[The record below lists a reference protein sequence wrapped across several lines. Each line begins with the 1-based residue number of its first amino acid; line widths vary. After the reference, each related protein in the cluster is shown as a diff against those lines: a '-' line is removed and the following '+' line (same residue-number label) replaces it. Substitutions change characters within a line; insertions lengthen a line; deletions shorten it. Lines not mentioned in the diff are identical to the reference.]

1 MIEPRRAGARPSPA
15 SRRPGGDGVTMDEAA
30 GFGPQPWL
38 PLSVRRAQAAEERA
52 EAQQARADKRAL
64 EARVEARRAA
74 DLAMI
79 ASEADGRGERLD
91 PVELA
96 VGRIAGHSLAD
107 ALESAKARWERD
119 DARAEIE
126 ARKRGERLQFTGLL
140 EDPATRS
147 TPAMTA
153 TRRAID
159 RASERFMASVA
170 ASQEARRRRG
180 ELEDVVP
187 AVRPPHWASGRRR
200 SR

>member
-1 MIEPRRAGARPSPA
+1 MHE
-15 SRRPGGDGVTMDEAA
+15 
-30 GFGPQPWL
+30 WL
-38 PLSVRRAQAAEERA
+38 PLSVRRAQAAEARA
-52 EAQQARADKRAL
+52 EAQQARVAERAL
-64 EARVEARRAA
+64 AERVEARRSA
-74 DLAMI
+74 DLAMF
-79 ASEADGRGERLD
+79 ASEAECRGERID

-96 VGRIAGHSLAD
+96 TGTITGHSLAD
-107 ALESAKARWERD
+107 VLESARMASERQ
-119 DARAEIE
+119 DAEAERQE
-126 ARKRGERLQFTGLL
+126 RRKRGERLQFTGLL

-147 TPAMTA
+147 APAMTA